1 MPVTPADIH
10 NVEFAKASLGRRGYD
25 EEDVDSLLDEAIQ
38 EMVRLMDENDA
49 LQGTLDEL
57 PSRVTRDT
65 SGRTADAEISAATAD
80 LDRAHIAREHADHDA
95 RLARRQL
102 DEAYRAAMAGAV
114 PDHGTAREHVLEMA
128 RRTADEH
135 LRDARRKAGE
145 LLAEAR
151 ERAGRTAHEAQQLV
165 DTIELRSHR
174 RQEEAT
180 ADLTVRRAGLQR
192 DVDELT
198 RFAAGY
204 QSALERHLRRQGE
217 LMDGPPAPA
226 LPSGNDGP
234 GQTGALGL
242 PLVRLGRHQRQ
253 TNP

>member
-10 NVEFAKASLGRRGYD
+10 NIAFAKASLGRRGYD

-38 EMVRLMDENDA
+38 EMIRLMDENDA
-49 LQGTLDEL
+49 MRGLIDEPPPHGTTDT
-57 PSRVTRDT
+57 SARVT
-65 SGRTADAEISAATAD
+65 GAELSAAATD

-102 DEAYRAAMAGAV
+102 DEAYRATGAGAL
-114 PDHGTAREHVLEMA
+114 PDSGTTRQHVLEMA

-135 LRDARRKAGE
+135 LRQAGRKAGE
-145 LLAEAR
+145 LLAEAQ
-151 ERAGRTAHEAQQLV
+151 ERAGRTVHEAQQLV
-165 DTIELRSHR
+165 DTIEQRSHR

-180 ADLTVRRAGLQR
+180 VELTARRAGLQR

-217 LMDGPPAPA
+217 LMDGTPIPTLPA
-226 LPSGNDGP
+226 GNAGRA
-234 GQTGALGL
+234 GALGL
-242 PLVRLGRHQRQ
+242 PITRLGRHQRQ
-253 TNP
+253 TTP